1 MGIPPVTGGFP
12 HNRAINV
19 EIPPCHDVTTR
30 KTHWKLRIKASFPFT
45 CIVRERGQHSANVT
59 IVVIHDT
66 FILMYEGSR
75 PVTESRLHVI
85 LIYFLHTNMIFDTE
99 YVYTQKY
106 TKTFLHVCDLIQ
118 YQQTFRFTKCH
129 MRDRLIKALSI
140 VIQIRSRFF
149 IVTQSLTMIS
159 LHVFAYT
166 KNAQLWCQVN
176 NSHNGNVPE
185 NTIKFP
191 SDLNYRKTLA
201 LGCRLISYTTAG
213 MMETLSAP

>member
-1 MGIPPVTGGFP
+1 
-12 HNRAINV
+12 
-19 EIPPCHDVTTR
+19 
-30 KTHWKLRIKASFPFT
+30 
-45 CIVRERGQHSANVT
+45 
-59 IVVIHDT
+59 
-66 FILMYEGSR
+66 
-75 PVTESRLHVI
+75 
-85 LIYFLHTNMIFDTE
+85 MIFDIE

-106 TKTFLHVCDLIQ
+106 TKIVLHACALIE

-129 MRDRLIKALSI
+129 IGDRLIKALSI
-140 VIQIRSRFF
+140 VIHIRSRFF

-159 LHVFAYT
+159 LHVFAHT
-166 KNAQLWCQVN
+166 KNAQLWCQVK

-191 SDLNYRKTLA
+191 SDLNYRKTLG